1 MKNFHNHNQYN
12 PDHGFSHSRDDSSS
26 ITAGNIDKAQQCI
39 YNFFLEI
46 IKTYSDDE
54 ILDQF
59 NKLFIRYEPID
70 NSAAYYALGEI
81 IFYDKEEDFKYTILR
96 CCYILNNNWIVNRN
110 INACQQLVDLFLSN
124 FISTPTKVT
133 KLKTLKQWLQKF
145 VQSQEYNKLR
155 SLSGRPTIQHSYDSW
170 AERFST
176 YILAS
181 ESNDTSKSIEQR
193 VYAANLSRKL
203 KKQFKFDL
211 ALYTAK
217 IDARGSNPQL
227 KNPTSLG
234 DGVLNLIKMVLNKQ
248 GNQKF
253 RNIAQNLYKQI
264 RNLSFGEFKDK
275 LVDYLGISAN
285 SLDPFNLKE
294 IIISKPVNLLERDDN
309 QQMQISLLN
318 IICNRLLKHIL
329 LDEYRHPSRFLKFA
343 LNAQN
348 FLGLIIILLKIVLLC
363 PDSRRY
369 LEGYVAELINFFSVY
384 SEEECN
390 DFIKF
395 LDVLNVTLAIFDDD
409 TDYSLIKMHNAE
421 SLHGHHNDCDR
432 IYNEYLDPQPQPHRQ
447 HNIHNQNLADVNH
460 DPNFDNYRIFS
471 QSKNTRRLNNSKD
484 TTFPVKN

>member
-81 IFYDKEEDFKYTILR
+81 LFYDKEEDFKYTILR

-248 GNQKF
+248 GNQNF

-285 SLDPFNLKE
+285 SLDPFNLEE

-460 DPNFDNYRIFS
+460 DPNWNIAVPKTASF
-471 QSKNTRRLNNSKD
+471 NTCLSC
-484 TTFPVKN
+484 FVF

>member
-1 MKNFHNHNQYN
+1 MKNFHNYDHNQHN
-12 PDHGFSHSRDDSSS
+12 PDHGFSHSRDGSSS

-81 IFYDKEEDFKYTILR
+81 LFYDKEEDFKYTILR

-124 FISTPTKVT
+124 FISIPTKVT

-193 VYAANLSRKL
+193 IYAANLSRKL
-203 KKQFKFDL
+203 KKQFKFEL

-248 GNQKF
+248 GNQNF

-264 RNLSFGEFKDK
+264 RDLSFGEFKDK

-294 IIISKPVNLLERDDN
+294 IILSNPANLLERDDN

-329 LDEYRHPSRFLKFA
+329 LDRYRHPSRFLQFA
-343 LNAQN
+343 INAQN

-409 TDYSLIKMHNAE
+409 TDYSLIKMHN
-421 SLHGHHNDCDR
+421 DCDR
-432 IYNEYLDPQPQPHRQ
+432 IYNEYLDTQPQPHRQ
-447 HNIHNQNLADVNH
+447 HNIHNQNLADINH

-484 TTFPVKN
+484 TPFPVKN